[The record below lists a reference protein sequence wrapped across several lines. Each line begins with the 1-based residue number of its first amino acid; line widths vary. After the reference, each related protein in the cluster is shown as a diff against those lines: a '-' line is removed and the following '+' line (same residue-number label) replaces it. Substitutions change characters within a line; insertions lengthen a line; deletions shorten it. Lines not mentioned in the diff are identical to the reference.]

1 MNETEQMQCRQ
12 TMRLIM
18 IYSENVALARRKREQ
33 MLFCRDSMEEK
44 KNEKNEKSIMVLIL
58 QTYWEKMKRWWCW

>member
-18 IYSENVALARRKREQ
+18 IYSENVAWARRRLEQ
-33 MLFCRDSMEEK
+33 MLFCRNLMEEK
-44 KNEKNEKSIMVLIL
+44 KMNEKPMIIL
-58 QTYWEKMKRWWCW
+58 TLETCWEKMRRRWWLW

>member
-18 IYSENVALARRKREQ
+18 IYSENVALARRKLEQ
-33 MLFCRDSMEEK
+33 MLFCRNSMEEK
-44 KNEKNEKSIMVLIL
+44 KNEKNEKLMMIL
-58 QTYWEKMKRWWCW
+58 V

>member
-18 IYSENVALARRKREQ
+18 IYSENVALARRKLEQ
-33 MLFCRDSMEEK
+33 MLFCRNSMEEK
-44 KNEKNEKSIMVLIL
+44 KNEKNEKPMMIL
-58 QTYWEKMKRWWCW
+58 VWQAYWEKMKKWCW